1 MAVSTRSSTSST
13 SSSTDGHYFNG
24 KLYATYQKMVD
35 AKRAHRSNW
44 VEENVSEPMAS
55 MRREEAAA
63 AAAKRSRKATKKNKS
78 KKKDK
83 EEVGVAAR
91 EYPLRNRTT
100 TPVRLSQEAVAEL
113 VRKSEEVS
121 VHILLFLKC
130 VHMICTHDMLI

>member
-1 MAVSTRSSTSST
+1 
-13 SSSTDGHYFNG
+13 
-24 KLYATYQKMVD
+24 MVD

-44 VEENVSEPMAS
+44 IEENVSDAKAAV
-55 MRREEAAA
+55 RREAVAA

-78 KKKDK
+78 KKGK
-83 EEVGVAAR
+83 EEVGVPAR
-91 EYPLRNRTT
+91 KYKLRNRET
-100 TPVRLSQEAVAEL
+100 TPVLLPQEAVAEL